1 MARNDWQL
9 AGADLELA
17 EILIII
23 GATEAV
29 GLDTQQTVVQFYLG
43 QSEFAACAAPSIPQL
58 ALLPSLSSPFR
69 VE

>member
-29 GLDTQQTVVQFYLG
+29 GLDTQQTVVEFYLG
-43 QSEFAACAAPSIPQL
+43 QSEFAQL
-58 ALLPSLSSPFR
+58 ELARRRQYRSLRYCHP
-69 VE
+69 